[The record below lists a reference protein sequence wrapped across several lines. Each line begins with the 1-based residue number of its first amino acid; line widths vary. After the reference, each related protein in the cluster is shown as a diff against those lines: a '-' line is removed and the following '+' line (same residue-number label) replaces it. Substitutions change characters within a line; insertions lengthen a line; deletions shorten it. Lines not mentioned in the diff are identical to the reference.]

1 MRSMPFI
8 ITQRNQTPSPPGEPV
23 THAHI
28 WQINSHNVG
37 VCSLCGEV
45 KQFPWDGREP
55 TTVLKRG
62 NLSINQVKTSQVK
75 EEHVTISN
83 MEKHQRYEEHKE
95 ELLADHRNIGRPATR
110 KKWKIPSGTM
120 GELEKR
126 WLTPQERKDITS
138 RSHVGRK
145 PAAGKKAVVT
155 TPTNNHLPSFPEF
168 SNEWAESVQVKWF
181 EVYEQLTKPN
191 FPLPPSSP

>member
-1 MRSMPFI
+1 MSSMPFI
-8 ITQRNQTPSPPGEPV
+8 ITQAKPKPSPPGEPV
-23 THAHI
+23 THVHI

-45 KQFPWDGREP
+45 KQFPWDGRGP
-55 TTVLKRG
+55 TTVLKKG
-62 NLSINQVKTSQVK
+62 NPSINQVSEQ
-75 EEHVTISN
+75 EEHMTISN

-95 ELLADHRNIGRPATR
+95 EILADLRSIGRPATR

-120 GELEKR
+120 GLLEER
-126 WLTPQERKDITS
+126 WLTPQERQALTS
-138 RSHVGRK
+138 RSRTSSK
-145 PAAGKKAVVT
+145 SPARRQAVVT

-168 SNEWAESVQVKWF
+168 SNEWPESVQVKWF
-181 EVYEQLTKPN
+181 EVYEQLISPN